1 MTRILLDKN
10 IVRYWTI
17 ALLKLANNQTLLPLQ
32 NKALILVQAQPDLFI
47 SKEIYHILTK
57 RVQLPQLIPLLLNQV
72 QVLYPSKYFKRWV
85 RRIQDTTS
93 LTREDAVILSYGTF
107 STTTT
112 GNILGVETIAT
123 TDINFE
129 SEYKHQ
135 RQKLQTRLNSLAQ
148 NLDPPWNQAR
158 LPNMLVVKENKN
170 LE

>member
-32 NKALILVQAQPDLFI
+32 KKALILIQAQPDLFM
-47 SKEIYHILTK
+47 SKEVYQILTK
-57 RVQLPQLIPLLLNQV
+57 RVQLPQLVPLLLNQV

-93 LTREDAVILSYGTF
+93 LTREDAVILAYGTF
-107 STTTT
+107 STTTA

-123 TDINFE
+123 TDTNFD
-129 SEYKHQ
+129 SEYNHQ
-135 RQKLQTRLNSLAQ
+135 RKKLQTRLNSIVQ
-148 NLDPPWNQAR
+148 NLDPPWNQAK
-158 LPNMLVVKENKN
+158 LPKMIVVREKEN